1 MTSEAD
7 RRRLPRFKVSVP
19 VQLSSGEHVFR
30 GVLKDLCREAALV
43 GIKDGLDMGSA
54 VSLILQL
61 PGTGGPLQIGG
72 KVVRVSAGEP
82 TPSNPNESSGSPI
95 TRSIACCSA
104 KLRRSVRSSLSATVK
119 AAQLCVLT

>member
-1 MTSEAD
+1 MSTESE
-7 RRRLPRFKVSVP
+7 RRKQPRFKVSVP

-30 GVLKDLCREAALV
+30 GVLKDLCRDAALV

-72 KVVRVSAGEP
+72 KVVRVAAGEP
-82 TPSNPNESSGSPI
+82 GTLDVAILFDHVTASAE
-95 TRSIACCSA
+95 TRIDFFIALQA
-104 KLRRSVRSSLSATVK
+104 G
-119 AAQLCVLT
+119 

>member
-1 MTSEAD
+1 MTSEVD
-7 RRRLPRFKVSVP
+7 RRRQPRFKVSVP
-19 VQLSSGEHVFR
+19 VQLSTGEHVLR

-72 KVVRVSAGEP
+72 KVVRVSVGEP
-82 TPSNPNESSGSPI
+82 GTLDVAILFDHVTAAAE
-95 TRSIACCSA
+95 TRIDFFIALQA
-104 KLRRSVRSSLSATVK
+104 G
-119 AAQLCVLT
+119 